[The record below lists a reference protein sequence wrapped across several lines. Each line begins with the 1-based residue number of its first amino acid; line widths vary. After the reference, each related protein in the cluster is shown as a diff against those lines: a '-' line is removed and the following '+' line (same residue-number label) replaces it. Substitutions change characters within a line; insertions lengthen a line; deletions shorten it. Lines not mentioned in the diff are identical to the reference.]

1 MTPEQ
6 LRASILQYAMEG
18 KLVKQDPNDEPAS
31 ELLKKIK
38 SERTRSVIEGKIK
51 KSKKLPPITD
61 NEKPFDIPDN
71 WEWVRLNDLSA
82 NVQYPFADGP
92 FGSNLKKE
100 HYTDKKEVRIIQL
113 SNIGE
118 RGWRDDNHRY
128 TTFEHLKDIKRSEVD
143 AGDIV
148 IAKMMPA
155 GRAIVV
161 PQHLEIKFVLSSDA
175 VKFVPNKLLH
185 KDFLYFAI
193 NSSVFKSQVDAEVQ
207 GITRK
212 RTSLTKLKKYILPI
226 PPLEEQKRIVAKIEK
241 LMSLVDEY
249 AESYNRLQ
257 KIDNEFE
264 DKLKQ
269 SVLQYAME
277 GKLVK
282 QNPSDEP
289 ASELIKKIENEKAE
303 LVKEGKIKK
312 SKKLPAITDEEKP
325 FDIPDS
331 WEWVRLGI
339 ISEVRGGKRVPR
351 GMKLSETSSYCPYI
365 RVTDM
370 ENNSVAQETL
380 RYATKKI
387 YEEISRYI
395 ITSEDVYF
403 SIAGTIGK
411 VGIVPCNLSG
421 ALLTENAARLTPYY
435 INKKFMVYLLSSPIV
450 KNQHRKILSKVAQPK
465 LSLIKLKRTIVPLP
479 PLEEQKRIVLKI
491 NKLQEVISGLFK

>member
-18 KLVKQDPNDEPAS
+18 KLVKQDPNDESAS

-61 NEKPFDIPDN
+61 NEKPFNIPDN

-118 RGWRDDNHRY
+118 CGWRDDNHRY
-128 TTFEHLKDIKRSEVD
+128 TTFEHLKNIKRSEVD

-241 LMSLVDEY
+241 LMPLVDEY

-289 ASELIKKIENEKAE
+289 ASELIKKIENKKAE

-312 SKKLPAITDEEKP
+312 SKKLPAITDDEKP
-325 FDIPDS
+325 FNIPNS
-331 WEWVRLGI
+331 WEWVRLDTVLDVRDGTHDTPKYVKNGI
-339 ISEVRGGKRVPR
+339 PLITSKNISNGHLDFSNIKYISEKDFTEINKRSNVEKGDIIFAMIGSIGNPV
-351 GMKLSETSSYCPYI
+351 I
-365 RVTDM
+365 VDTDRKFGIKNVALLKNINRSLDM
-370 ENNSVAQETL
+370 NFVLHYLYLLENLWIKNASGAVQKFISL
-380 RYATKKI
+380 KKI
-387 YEEISRYI
+387 RS
-395 ITSEDVYF
+395 
-403 SIAGTIGK
+403 
-411 VGIVPCNLSG
+411 
-421 ALLTENAARLTPYY
+421 
-435 INKKFMVYLLSSPIV
+435 
-450 KNQHRKILSKVAQPK
+450 
-465 LSLIKLKRTIVPLP
+465 SLIPFP
-479 PLEEQKRIVLKI
+479 PLEEQRRIVEKVEE
-491 NKLQEVISGLFK
+491 LQSSISNLSK

>member
-6 LRASILQYAMEG
+6 LKASILQYAMEG

-31 ELLKKIK
+31 DTVKTKSMEESRTEPYKIPVNWKWIRLGSGVRFINGRAYKKSELLTDSNLTPVLRVGNLFTNSSWYYSDLKLDKDKYIDNGDLIYAWSASFGPRIWNGEHVIYHYHIWKTVINEGIDKKFLYYFLSDPHK
-38 SERTRSVIEGKIK
+38 VLGETKLHGSTMKHVTKTNME
-51 KSKKLPPITD
+51 KLPFP
-61 NEKPFDIPDN
+61 
-71 WEWVRLNDLSA
+71 L
-82 NVQYPFADGP
+82 
-92 FGSNLKKE
+92 
-100 HYTDKKEVRIIQL
+100 
-113 SNIGE
+113 
-118 RGWRDDNHRY
+118 
-128 TTFEHLKDIKRSEVD
+128 
-143 AGDIV
+143 
-148 IAKMMPA
+148 
-155 GRAIVV
+155 
-161 PQHLEIKFVLSSDA
+161 
-175 VKFVPNKLLH
+175 
-185 KDFLYFAI
+185 
-193 NSSVFKSQVDAEVQ
+193 
-207 GITRK
+207 
-212 RTSLTKLKKYILPI
+212 

-241 LMSLVDEY
+241 IMPLVDEY

-282 QNPSDEP
+282 QDPSDEP

-303 LVKEGKIKK
+303 LIKEGKIKK

>member
-6 LRASILQYAMEG
+6 LKASILQYAMEG

-31 ELLKKIK
+31 DTVKTKSMEESRTEPYKIPVNWKWIRLGSGVRFINGRAYKKSELLTDSNLTPVLRVGNLFTNSSWYYSDLKLDKDKYIDNGDLIYAWSASFGPRIWNGGHVIYHYHIWKTVIKEGIDKKFLYYFLSDPHNVLGETK
-38 SERTRSVIEGKIK
+38 LHGSTMKHVTKTNME
-51 KSKKLPPITD
+51 KLPFP
-61 NEKPFDIPDN
+61 
-71 WEWVRLNDLSA
+71 L
-82 NVQYPFADGP
+82 
-92 FGSNLKKE
+92 
-100 HYTDKKEVRIIQL
+100 
-113 SNIGE
+113 
-118 RGWRDDNHRY
+118 
-128 TTFEHLKDIKRSEVD
+128 
-143 AGDIV
+143 
-148 IAKMMPA
+148 
-155 GRAIVV
+155 
-161 PQHLEIKFVLSSDA
+161 
-175 VKFVPNKLLH
+175 
-185 KDFLYFAI
+185 
-193 NSSVFKSQVDAEVQ
+193 
-207 GITRK
+207 
-212 RTSLTKLKKYILPI
+212 

-241 LMSLVDEY
+241 LMPLVDEY

-282 QNPSDEP
+282 QDPSDEP

-303 LVKEGKIKK
+303 LIKEGKIKK